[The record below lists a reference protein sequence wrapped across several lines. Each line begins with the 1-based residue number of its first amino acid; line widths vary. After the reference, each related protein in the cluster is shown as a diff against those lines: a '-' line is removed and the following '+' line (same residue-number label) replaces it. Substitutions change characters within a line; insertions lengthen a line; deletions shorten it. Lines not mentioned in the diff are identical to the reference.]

1 MPEVGALS
9 VEAISV
15 AVRQHPGYRPVAALD
30 DDAGE
35 LRPLVEDVARYSGVP
50 ADRLWLLAPDDRRA
64 AEVAAPAL
72 AALGP
77 PSADEPLFLV
87 RSGPPRDPYAVD
99 LARLVHEAGWAGED
113 VGVTHLDELGG
124 TVIFRLLSWVVPEG
138 ATATVLICDDP
149 LFTDAAHGSRP
160 IAAVGVRVRRGPG
173 PLRVLGCGEGTPAGS
188 VASTVAGRFDG
199 AGPCDGWLAL
209 HAALRSGRVADGD
222 QVLLHAR
229 GPAREGWLS
238 MVAVDTEGLLLT
250 SATEP
255 AQLAASASGPS
266 SNEGL

>member
-1 MPEVGALS
+1 MPEVS
-9 VEAISV
+9 IEAISV

-30 DDAGE
+30 ATED
-35 LRPLVEDVARYSGVP
+35 LPLLVADVARFSGIP
-50 ADRLWLLAPDDRRA
+50 PERLWLLDPDDGRAPD
-64 AEVAAPAL
+64 VATPAL
-72 AALGP
+72 AALGAP
-77 PSADEPLFLV
+77 AADEPLFLV
-87 RSGPPRDPYAVD
+87 RSGPPRDPYAVE

-138 ATATVLICDDP
+138 ATATVVICDDP

-160 IAAVGVRVRRGPG
+160 IAAVAVRVRRGPG
-173 PLRVLGCGEGTPAGS
+173 PLRVLGCGEGAPNNHQDAGS
-188 VASTVAGRFDG
+188 RFAG

-222 QVLLHAR
+222 RVLLHTR

-238 MVAVDTEGLLLT
+238 MVAVDTEGLLLAP
-250 SATEP
+250 ATES
-255 AQLAASASGPS
+255 AHLAASTGGPS
-266 SNEGL
+266 SIEGL

>member
-1 MPEVGALS
+1 MPDLS

-15 AVRQHPGYRPVAALD
+15 AVHRHPGYRPVAALAPTED
-30 DDAGE
+30 
-35 LRPLVEDVARYSGVP
+35 LPLLVADVARFSGIP
-50 ADRLWLLAPDDRRA
+50 PERLWLLDPDDGPA
-64 AEVAAPAL
+64 ADVATPAL
-72 AALGP
+72 AALGAP
-77 PSADEPLFLV
+77 ATDEPLFLV
-87 RSGPPRDPYAVD
+87 RSGPPRDPYAVE

-138 ATATVLICDDP
+138 ATATVVICDDP

-173 PLRVLGCGEGTPAGS
+173 PLRVLGCGEGAPTG
-188 VASTVAGRFDG
+188 TVAGDSRFAG

-209 HAALRSGRVADGD
+209 HAALRSGRVTDGD
-222 QVLLHAR
+222 RMLLHTR

-238 MVAVDTEGLLLT
+238 MVAVDTEGLLLAGASPA
-250 SATEP
+250 SATES
-255 AQLAASASGPS
+255 AHLAASTGGPS
-266 SNEGL
+266 SIEGL